1 MRKTELLKGAKG
13 AGETEHPMAAVVR
26 LSEIRRKAKPTF
38 FSRGELNLL
47 LSLYSRQ
54 VSRGQWRDYAIGL
67 QDGKAQFAVYRNS
80 AEAALFTVIKS
91 APRGD
96 RGIPEFTLLAG
107 RLPLARSA
115 MLSDIVAGLTHR
127 LRGHAKL
134 VDEGGR

>member
-1 MRKTELLKGAKG
+1 MGKIRLFGGEGSR
-13 AGETEHPMAAVVR
+13 ETEHPMAAIVR
-26 LSEIRRKAKPTF
+26 LSEIRRRAKPIF

-54 VSRGQWRDYAIGL
+54 VMRGQWRDYAIGL
-67 QDGKAQFAVYRNS
+67 QDGKALFAVFRNS
-80 AEAALFTVIKS
+80 DEAALYTIAKS
-91 APRGD
+91 GPQGD
-96 RGIPEFTLLAG
+96 RGVAEFTLLAG

-115 MLSDIVAGLTHR
+115 LLSDIIAGLAHR

>member
-1 MRKTELLKGAKG
+1 
-13 AGETEHPMAAVVR
+13 MATIVR
-26 LSEIRRKAKPTF
+26 LSEVRRRAKPIF

-54 VSRGQWRDYAIGL
+54 VMRGQWRDYAIGL
-67 QDGKAQFAVYRNS
+67 HDGKALFAVFRNS
-80 AEAALFTVIKS
+80 DEAALYTITKS
-91 APRGD
+91 GSQGD
-96 RGIPEFTLLAG
+96 RGVAEFTLLAG

-115 MLSDIVAGLTHR
+115 LLSDIIAGLTHR